1 MKYEYTFSSYITRL
15 FAGKGNVLNNTVS
28 GQKIITS
35 RNGAQ
40 FNFFYFME
48 KSGSVLKIF
57 KFSYSINFQTSG
69 VLISVSKRESFD
81 HETWPANRYRD
92 EETNLRR
99 IFACFGKLG
108 LKSRLFLLHK
118 PTVINQKAFRMNLCF
133 LVFWRY
139 ALRWS
144 TKGKYYLIKIERSHC
159 TVVLTG
165 W

>member
-1 MKYEYTFSSYITRL
+1 MGHNSIFFISWKSQALFWRYSNFHILSTLKLLAFWLVSANNVECIFEYI
-15 FAGKGNVLNNTVS
+15 LN
-28 GQKIITS
+28 
-35 RNGAQ
+35 
-40 FNFFYFME
+40 
-48 KSGSVLKIF
+48 
-57 KFSYSINFQTSG
+57 
-69 VLISVSKRESFD
+69 RESFG